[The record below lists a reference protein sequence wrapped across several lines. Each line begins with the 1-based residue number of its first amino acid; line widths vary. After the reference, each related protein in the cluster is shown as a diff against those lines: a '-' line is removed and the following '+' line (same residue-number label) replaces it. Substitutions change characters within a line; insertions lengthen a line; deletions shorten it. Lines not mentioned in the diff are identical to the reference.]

1 MSNTRWIRVV
11 LWSCGVALGLLL
23 FLGFAVVVAWQL
35 PSLRQYLLQKA
46 FQAVRAKTGV
56 ELAAADVAIKLKQGS
71 VSLREVRARVP
82 GETPFLEIERLAV
95 EVRMSSLWR
104 RSLAIRRLVVEGV
117 RLNLQAPLPQA
128 TPGREGSGMPKVE
141 VEEVRVTGSDF
152 RLPVPEKLSPYL
164 ATWEVGQLQLAGRLT
179 QGSLYGS
186 VRGQVRVTDR
196 QGQDHFLNLEA
207 KGSLTGDGRW
217 ELPFCGITGGGLEV
231 ALSGQGKGFAAG
243 GEIELTANLGQWL
256 FGQRVKGWVRFAA
269 KLPISQG
276 EGSFR
281 LEAGDLEIPA
291 ALAFLPAQLA
301 PWELHRGVWELTA
314 QGRFLR
320 PKAGLPAVTGTAT
333 IRWHDRGETLL
344 EASLQPSLQEEVLSV
359 AVEASLLP
367 GIPGQR
373 HFRGQLQMNLQ
384 SPSPFPELTSS
395 ELTITSPALDKS
407 VIAMGKR
414 WPGLLPPL
422 PQNHLLG
429 GALVAVVELSGPL
442 TQPLLQAK
450 VDYQLQGR
458 GHLQAHVAGRLPE
471 LTGQAQVFFRD
482 WDLAALHP
490 QLSGSLTGE
499 VHLKGG
505 PKSWQARFTA
515 EAHQPRWRDF
525 QWDTLTVAG
534 ETDGRQLTLDH
545 LFLSQGPQ
553 QWRVQGQILSLF
565 PLDLAQLTIAGKS
578 PEIGLEEAK
587 AQLELTG
594 GLLKVQAAALSLGVG
609 PLWLQAQLPLETL
622 GERFGQP
629 IATWP
634 GPVAAGPVFVQVE
647 APALDSCTLASLI
660 PALDRQE
667 RFRAALQLVLQ
678 LDPSDPTS
686 AQGELLLSH
695 LFLDLGDGGS
705 LGMEQLKLSVNNHQV
720 ILAPTP
726 VNAGETAFFL
736 SGAATL
742 APPEKARLEDPTS
755 LVSNFRAQLHGNLPT
770 HLLAPFLAG
779 GAAKGF
785 LDLLARVEGSPREFF
800 ITAEVDGTQ
809 AEFFWPTPY
818 PTRLSGLRFEGKRD
832 TDGDITLLGRGQVN
846 GGLLELVGSRNTKG
860 DAELQ
865 VEIQGARF
873 RLDLGLLVQLNTA
886 LLLNL
891 PSQGASSLTGTVH
904 VLRGELERPLSLER
918 EVIPF
923 FLAPV
928 ATPGTQGGFLD
939 RIALDVAVLTDEGVR
954 VRNNL
959 ADLRVRW
966 EDLRIRGT
974 AWRPHM
980 EGRVEVDPGG
990 LVRVWGQTLRL
1001 DRAVATFTE
1010 DPLTSPH
1017 LDVNLTSSWE
1027 DPRISQGPAAPFSG
1041 FPEAK
1046 LATSQPPPPL
1056 PAAFLGSVAAAALSR
1071 GFEGA
1076 VQVRVEPVL
1085 IFSET
1090 DPSARLTFSRPL
1102 SPWAAFALSLDLRT
1116 AQNQTYLLDLRNLRP
1131 LPTLTAQV
1139 FTNDQGNTGVTIQQT
1154 LSWGGSKAKRQA
1166 NLPRLRRY
1174 LWEAPPEIPRRK
1186 LARALSRQRGDFLPE
1201 GIASD
1206 LELELEHL
1214 LRQRGFPDAQV
1225 RVEALAV
1232 PGKPLL
1238 RDLQIRINPGE
1249 PVEMV
1254 FAGASPP
1261 SWQQAQLMALYRSG
1275 LWEEAALQDIREA
1288 TVRYWRA
1295 LSHPSPKVEIK
1306 VEPPSGPNP
1315 LRRVTVFSEPGP
1327 RLSKL
1332 RELRIEGLPKEDQG
1346 AIQKAFSGKV
1356 ELMELIAGSP
1366 SARGYLQEILAAL
1379 GWPRAQVLEVALT
1392 EDEQALRLVIQP
1404 GPREQLGQ
1412 LLFQGVDPQDLEV
1425 LQKLA
1430 NLPPGTPA
1438 RRDSIVAAAAR
1449 VASWYRGKGVL
1460 DAQVVPRL
1468 EKDPQDP
1475 FLLHPTFQVK
1485 LGPVLRVGQVAV
1497 TGTRRIKPGT
1507 AARQTGLTP
1516 GEPLRLEKMQE
1527 GRRQLLAT
1535 GLFSLVRSEV
1545 QKQPDGTARVL
1556 YQVREEPSLSLAYGL
1571 RWESGQGVST
1581 VVDWTDRSFAGQLAT
1596 LAFRGLYEKNQKM
1609 GRVYLGVPRV
1619 GKTNLRPELFLERRR
1634 KTTPGDAFV
1643 PDLVEDSTRITFQ
1656 LSSSLPGGWQAH
1668 LYGRWQE
1675 THIFERTDFF
1685 PLDIT
1690 LTFPFLGLGMTY
1702 DTRDDQVLARRG
1714 MLLSFDLSGTSPALG
1729 ADLSFTRLYG
1739 QWASFHP
1746 LGSWAGRAVTWAQ
1759 SVRFGLAKA
1768 FGGQELIRSERFFAG
1783 GEYSVRGYEKDSLG
1797 PMEDLGFVTRP
1808 LGGEAM
1814 LVLNQELRLALPWDL
1829 VGTLF
1834 LDAGQVWEKP
1844 GQVELRDL
1852 ALATGVGLRAQ
1863 TPLGTFR
1870 LDLAFPWE
1878 RQAKGF
1884 KLYLGFGSP
1893 F

>member
-1 MSNTRWIRVV
+1 MV
-11 LWSCGVALGLLL
+11 LWTCVAALGLLL
-23 FLGFAVVVAWQL
+23 FLGFAVVIAWQL
-35 PSLRQYLLQKA
+35 PSFRQYLLQKA
-46 FQAVRAKTGV
+46 FQAVRAKAGV
-56 ELAAADVAIKLKQGS
+56 ELAAADVTIKPQRGS
-71 VSLREVRARVP
+71 VSLLEVQAKVP
-82 GETPFLEIERLAV
+82 GETPFLEMKRLVV
-95 EVRMSSLWR
+95 EVRIPSLR
-104 RSLAIRRLVVEGV
+104 RLSLAVRRLAVEGV
-117 RLNLQAPLPQA
+117 RLHLQSPLPPP
-128 TPGREGSGMPKVE
+128 TPSREGPGLPRVE
-141 VEEVRVTGSDF
+141 VEEVRFTGLDF

-164 ATWEVGQLQLAGRLT
+164 ATWEVSQLQLTGRLT
-179 QGSLYGS
+179 QGSFHGS
-186 VRGQVRVTDR
+186 LRGRVRITDR

-207 KGSLTGDGRW
+207 KGSLTDDGRW
-217 ELPFCGITGGGLEV
+217 ELPFCSVTGLGLELT
-231 ALSGQGKGFAAG
+231 LSGEGKGSAFG

-256 FGQRVKGWVRFAA
+256 FGEKVKGWVRFGA
-269 KLPISQG
+269 KLPISGG

-281 LEAGDLEIPA
+281 LEAGDLEISE

-301 PWELHRGVWELTA
+301 PLELHRGVWELSA
-314 QGRFLR
+314 QGRFQR
-320 PKAGLPAVTGTAT
+320 PKAGLPVVTGTGK
-333 IRWHDRGETLL
+333 IRWLDQGETLL
-344 EASLQPSLQEEVLSV
+344 EASLQPSLQEGVLSV
-359 AVEASLLP
+359 AMEASLLP
-367 GIPGQR
+367 RIPGQR
-373 HFRGQLQMNLQ
+373 QFLGQLQLNLQ
-384 SPSPFPELTSS
+384 SPLPFPELTTSQ
-395 ELTITSPALDKS
+395 LTVTSPALDKS
-407 VIAMGKR
+407 VIAIRKH
-414 WPGLLPPL
+414 WPRLLPPF

-429 GALVAVVELSGPL
+429 GALAAVAKLSGPL
-442 TQPLLQAK
+442 TQPLFRAK
-450 VDYQLQGR
+450 LEYQLRGR
-458 GHLQAHVAGRLPE
+458 GHLQAYVAGRLPE
-471 LTGQAQVFFRD
+471 VAGQAQVFFRD
-482 WDLAALHP
+482 WDLDALHP
-490 QLSGSLTGE
+490 QLFGSLTGE

-505 PKSWQARFTA
+505 PKSWQAQFTA
-515 EAHQPRWRDF
+515 QAHQPRWRDF
-525 QWDTLTVAG
+525 QLDALTVAG
-534 ETDGRQLTLDH
+534 KTDGRQLTLDH
-545 LFLSQGPQ
+545 LSLSQGLQ

-565 PLDLAQLTIAGKS
+565 PLDLAQLTITGNS
-578 PEIGLEEAK
+578 PEIGFEEAK

-594 GLLKVQAAALSLGVG
+594 GLLKVQAAALSLGAG
-609 PLWLQAQLPLETL
+609 PLWLQAQLPLQAL
-622 GERFGQP
+622 GEWFGQP

-634 GPVAAGPVFVQVE
+634 GPAAAGPVFVQVE
-647 APALDSCTLASLI
+647 APALDSCTLASLV

-678 LDPSDPTS
+678 LDPTDPTS
-686 AQGELLLSH
+686 AQGELLLSQ
-695 LFLDLGDGGS
+695 LFLDLGDSGS
-705 LGMEQLKLSVNNHQV
+705 LGMDQLKLSVNDHQV
-720 ILAPTP
+720 TLTPTP
-726 VNAGETAFFL
+726 VRAGETAFSL
-736 SGAATL
+736 SGAVTL
-742 APPEKARLEDPTS
+742 APPGKAKLKDPTS
-755 LVSNFRAQLHGNLPT
+755 LVSTFWAKLHGSLPT
-770 HLLAPFLAG
+770 HLLAPFLEG
-779 GAAKGF
+779 GTAKGF
-785 LDLLARVEGSPREFF
+785 LDLFARVEGSPRAFSL
-800 ITAEVDGTQ
+800 TAEVDGTQ
-809 AEFFWPTPY
+809 AQFFWPTPY
-818 PTRLSGLRFEGKRD
+818 PTRFSGLRFGGKRD
-832 TDGDITLLGRGQVN
+832 TNGDITLLGRGEIN
-846 GGLLELVGSRNTKG
+846 GGQLELVGSRNTKG

-873 RLDLGLLVQLNTA
+873 RLDLGLLVQLNA
-886 LLLNL
+886 VLLLNL
-891 PSQGASSLTGTVH
+891 PSQGPSSLTGTVH
-904 VLRGELERPLSLER
+904 VPRGQLERPLSLER

-939 RIALDVAVLTDEGVR
+939 RIALDVEVLTDEGVR

-959 ADLRVRW
+959 ADMRVRW

-980 EGRVEVDPGG
+980 EGRLEVDPGG

-1010 DPLTSPH
+1010 DPLTSPQ
-1017 LDVNLTSSWE
+1017 LDVNLSSSWG
-1027 DPRISQGPAAPFSG
+1027 DPSIGQGPAAFG

-1046 LATSQPPPPL
+1046 LATSQSQL
-1056 PAAFLGSVAAAALSR
+1056 PAALLGSVAAAALNR
-1071 GFEGA
+1071 GLEEA

-1090 DPSARLTFSRPL
+1090 DPSARLTVSRPL
-1102 SPWAAFALSLDLRT
+1102 SPWAAFALSLDLRS
-1116 AQNQTYLLDLRNLRP
+1116 AQKQTYLLDLHNLRP
-1131 LPTLTAQV
+1131 LPTLTAQI

-1154 LSWGGSKAKRQA
+1154 LSWGGSKAQRQA
-1166 NLPRLRRY
+1166 KLPRLRRY
-1174 LWEAPPEIPRRK
+1174 SWEAPPEIPRRK

-1201 GIASD
+1201 GVASD

-1214 LRQRGFPDAQV
+1214 LRQWGFPDAQV
-1225 RVEALAV
+1225 KVESLTV

-1238 RDLQIRINPGE
+1238 RDLRIRVSPGE

-1261 SWQQAQLMALYRSG
+1261 FGQQAQLMTLYRSG
-1275 LWEEAALQDIREA
+1275 IWEEAALQDIREA

-1306 VEPPSGPNP
+1306 VEPPSGPHRP
-1315 LRRVTVFSEPGP
+1315 RRVTVFSEPGP
-1327 RLSKL
+1327 RLFKL

-1346 AIQKAFSGKV
+1346 PIQKAFSGKV

-1379 GWPRAQVLEVALT
+1379 GWPRAQILEVALT

-1425 LQKLA
+1425 LEELA

-1438 RRDSIVAAAAR
+1438 RRDKIAAAAAR
-1449 VASWYRGKGVL
+1449 VASWYRGRGVV
-1460 DAQVVPRL
+1460 DVQVVPRL

-1475 FLLHPTFQVK
+1475 LLLHPNFQVK
-1485 LGPVLRVGQVAV
+1485 LGPVLKVGQVVV
-1497 TGTRRIKPGT
+1497 TGARRIKPG
-1507 AARQTGLTP
+1507 ALARQTGLTP
-1516 GEPLRLEKMQE
+1516 GEPLRMDKMQE
-1527 GRRQLLAT
+1527 GRHQLLAT
-1535 GLFSLVRSEV
+1535 GLFSSVRSEV
-1545 QKQPDGTARVL
+1545 QRQPDGTARVL
-1556 YQVREEPSLSLAYGL
+1556 YQVQEEPSLSLAYGL

-1581 VVDWTDRSFAGQLAT
+1581 VVDWADRSFAGQLAT

-1609 GRVYLGVPRV
+1609 GRVYLGVPRI
-1619 GKTNLRPELFLERRR
+1619 GPTNLRPELFLERRR

-1643 PDLVEDSTRITFQ
+1643 PTLVEDSTRITLQ
-1656 LSSSLPGGWQAH
+1656 LGSSLPGGWQAH

-1690 LTFPFLGLGMTY
+1690 LTLPFLGFGMTY
-1702 DTRDDQVLARRG
+1702 DTRDDKVLARRG

-1729 ADLSFTRLYG
+1729 ADLRFTRLYG

-1814 LVLNQELRLALPWDL
+1814 LVLNHELRLALPWDL
-1829 VGTLF
+1829 IGTIF
-1834 LDAGQVWEKP
+1834 LDAGQVWAKP

-1852 ALATGVGLRAQ
+1852 ALATGIGLRAQ